1 MNLGDK
7 VPQVANCAF
16 VAPSASIIGSVSV
29 GKGASIWYGSILR
42 GDVNSI
48 TIGAGSNLQD
58 GCVVHVAKDNVGK
71 VVLPTVVGERVT
83 VAHGATLHACTLQD
97 DSFVGMGATVMDG
110 AVVETGAMVA
120 AGSLVTAG
128 TVVPAGQ
135 IWAGNPAKFLRKLT
149 GKETAFITTSA
160 SNYAALAQTHLA
172 ENSKDWQ
179 QVVEEKKMRKLARL
193 RSMDYDSHLG
203 VDRPDNAQLP
213 A

>member
-1 MNLGDK
+1 MTAGFSQLT
-7 VPQVANCAF
+7 AATL
-16 VAPSASIIGSVSV
+16 S
-29 GKGASIWYGSILR
+29 LR
-42 GDVNSI
+42 
-48 TIGAGSNLQD
+48 QD

-135 IWAGNPAKFLRKLT
+135 V
-149 GKETAFITTSA
+149 
-160 SNYAALAQTHLA
+160 THLLRVASPVA
-172 ENSKDWQ
+172 E
-179 QVVEEKKMRKLARL
+179 MRLLGKVHGGLFI
-193 RSMDYDSHLG
+193 RSGCTS
-203 VDRPDNAQLP
+203 VR
-213 A
+213 